1 MNIMSKAIS
10 SLLLLILI
18 FYETRSKQNVL
29 FKSLIIPKLK
39 LFFYQL
45 LSTYFFTRVSL
56 DADCRL
62 LIAFIFYPNILVFLV
77 LHLRSLNFLLQF
89 PQVFKGVA
97 CQFQEFT
104 PWHSFHSI
112 FMHIIKALVGCMFT
126 LRRHFQH
133 QEISSF
139 F

>member
-29 FKSLIIPKLK
+29 FKSLIISKLK
-39 LFFYQL
+39 LFFNQL
-45 LSTYFFTRVSL
+45 FSTYFFTRVSL

-77 LHLRSLNFLLQF
+77 LHLRSLNFFLQF
-89 PQVFKGVA
+89 PQVFKRCGMLVLGIYPLA
-97 CQFQEFT
+97 FF
-104 PWHSFHSI
+104 SFHFYAHNQSI
-112 FMHIIKALVGCMFT
+112 SWMHVYITTAL
-126 LRRHFQH
+126 LAPRNIQ
-133 QEISSF
+133 F